1 MAAPRQTRAE
11 KKAETRERLLAA
23 GERIA
28 VRDGFE
34 RISLDRVAEAAG
46 LTKGAVYSNF
56 SSKEEFLLEV
66 AMRSTGRLHVG
77 YEIFA
82 ADDLRGLLELTA
94 DSLAQATTRR
104 KDVIV
109 AFEFVTTALRDPK
122 LRRAYLAGEPDP
134 EEEDAADRWLAAHRD
149 ELPIPEEPFFEVV
162 NALAWGFLLRRLL
175 HGDDA
180 VPEDL
185 MTWAFTRLLPRE
197 GDSSG

>member
-1 MAAPRQTRAE
+1 MAARQTRAE
-11 KKAETRERLLAA
+11 KKAETRERLLVA
-23 GERIA
+23 GDRIA
-28 VRDGFE
+28 MRDGFE
-34 RISLDRVAEAAG
+34 GISLDRVAEAAG

-82 ADDLRGLLELTA
+82 AGDLKGLLEATA
-94 DSLAQATTRR
+94 ASLAHATTRR

-122 LRRAYLAGEPDP
+122 LRRAYLSGEPDP

-149 ELPIPEEPFFEVV
+149 ELPIPEEQFFEVM
-162 NALAWGFLLRRLL
+162 NAMAWGFLLRRLL
-175 HGDDA
+175 HGEEA
-180 VPEDL
+180 VPDDL
-185 MTWAFTRLLPRE
+185 IAWGFSRLLPDG